1 MTMTPDSGSPV
12 GLVRRAEI
20 EPVSALA
27 GQRQALSQRLL
38 DGVSGDGRA
47 ALTID
52 PGFTEG

>member
-27 GQRQALSQRLL
+27 WQRQALSQRLL
-38 DGVSGDGRA
+38 DGVSGSRRA

-52 PGFTEG
+52 PGSTKG